1 VEKHVTE
8 IPTLD
13 DVMAAQGRLLNV
25 AIRTPLVRSEKLNAL
40 TGAADI
46 YLKPE
51 MLQRTGSFKFRGA
64 YNRLLL
70 YAHEHRNK
78 HLGIT
83 PEAAAHTHDHH
94 GHDHEHHDHAH
105 HHHPAVTYPP
115 ASVVAFSSGNHAQ
128 GVAAAAQMLGI
139 NAAIVMPSDAPALKI
154 TRTKELG
161 GEVILYD
168 RARESR
174 EEIAERLA
182 TERDAIVVPS
192 FNDPHIIAGQGT
204 AGLEIIEDLCMIG
217 TVADMFVCCCGGG
230 GLASGCALGFESL
243 VPDCEI
249 VVVEPEHYDD
259 VTRSLA
265 ADDIIGIDGFAPTL
279 CDALQTPQMGE
290 LTFAILSSAGARG
303 VVVTDAEVKQAMKF
317 AFEEFKLVV
326 EPGGAVALAAVMSG
340 KVDVKGKVIVVMLS
354 GGNVDPATFA
364 ACLA

>member
-1 VEKHVTE
+1 MEIHVTD

-13 DVMAAQGRLLNV
+13 DVIAAQGRLLNV
-25 AIRTPLVRSEKLNAL
+25 AVRTPLVRSERLNAL

-70 YAHEHRNK
+70 YAHEHRNQ

-83 PEAAAHTHDHH
+83 PEAAAGAHDHQGHDHTQHDHH
-94 GHDHEHHDHAH
+94 HHS
-105 HHHPAVTYPP
+105 AVSYPP

-154 TRTKELG
+154 ARTKELG
-161 GEVILYD
+161 GEIILYD
-168 RARESR
+168 RATESR

-217 TVADMFVCCCGGG
+217 TVADMFICCCGGG

-243 VPDCEI
+243 VPDCEMI
-249 VVVEPEHYDD
+249 VVEPEHYDD

-265 ADDIIGIDGFAPTL
+265 ADDIIGIDGYAPTL
-279 CDALQTPQMGE
+279 CDALQTPKMGE

-326 EPGGAVALAAVMSG
+326 EPGGAVALAAVMAG
-340 KVDVKGKVIVVMLS
+340 KVDVKGKVVVVMLS

-364 ACLA
+364 ACLV